1 MEFYVELFL
10 TALISVLLVFLIGK
24 IAAADDNVDD
34 EDLAADKPA
43 PPPLSADLG
52 PRRMESTAAAT
63 ATATA
68 DLGMGLGATEEE
80 ETGKSSGDAC
90 ASGVVLGAT
99 DRPETGVTHVED
111 QRLDEEIL
119 DSGKAASGFDLQKQ
133 DTILGVDESSSKKEG
148 SKVGIGIISGDLD
161 EVEPNVGKEVRKIVE
176 MGGEDTLQR
185 GDARAMSEERGGS
198 LLQGEDEWEGIER
211 SELEKL
217 FGVATEFVGSEK
229 GGDAVSKLSSELQM
243 QLYGLH
249 RVATEGPCYEPQ
261 PMALKVTA
269 RAKWHAWQSLGNMNP
284 DAAMEKYISLTKSIP
299 GWMGEKS
306 GEEARGH
313 EDNNPSVV
321 QVSGIGQHHLK
332 TSSYCNPE
340 TERTERASRS
350 NCSRQH
356 GYIF

>member
-10 TALISVLLVFLIGK
+10 TALISVLIAFLIGK

-34 EDLAADKPA
+34 EDLAADKSA
-43 PPPLSADLG
+43 PPPLSADSG
-52 PRRMESTAAAT
+52 PRRMESTAAA
-63 ATATA
+63 AAAIA
-68 DLGMGLGATEEE
+68 DLGMGLGAAQEE

-90 ASGVVLGAT
+90 ASGV
-99 DRPETGVTHVED
+99 VED

-133 DTILGVDESSSKKEG
+133 DTILGADESSSKKEG
-148 SKVGIGIISGDLD
+148 SKVGIGIISGDLE
-161 EVEPNVGKEVRKIVE
+161 EVEPNVGKEVRKVVE

-185 GDARAMSEERGGS
+185 GDARAVSEERGGS

-249 RVATEGPCYEPQ
+249 RVATEGSCYEPQ

-269 RAKWHAWQSLGNMNP
+269 RAKW
-284 DAAMEKYISLTKSIP
+284 
-299 GWMGEKS
+299 
-306 GEEARGH
+306 
-313 EDNNPSVV
+313 
-321 QVSGIGQHHLK
+321 
-332 TSSYCNPE
+332 
-340 TERTERASRS
+340 TERFVPFKLLSSAWL
-350 NCSRQH
+350 H
-356 GYIF
+356 F

>member
-10 TALISVLLVFLIGK
+10 TALISVLLAYLIGK
-24 IAAADDNVDD
+24 IAAADNVDD

-43 PPPLSADLG
+43 PPPLSADSG
-52 PRRMESTAAAT
+52 PPRMESTAAAT
-63 ATATA
+63 ATAG
-68 DLGMGLGATEEE
+68 LGMGLGASQEE

-90 ASGVVLGAT
+90 ASGVVPGAT
-99 DRPETGVTHVED
+99 DRPETGVTDVEK
-111 QRLDEEIL
+111 QRLDEKIL

-133 DTILGVDESSSKKEG
+133 DTILGADESSSNIEG
-148 SKVGIGIISGDLD
+148 SKLGIGIIGGDLD
-161 EVEPNVGKEVRKIVE
+161 EVEPNVDKEVREVVE

-185 GDARAMSEERGGS
+185 DDARAVTEETSGS
-198 LLQGEDEWEGIER
+198 LLHGEDEWEGIER

-229 GGDAVSKLSSELQM
+229 GGDAVSKLSNELQM

-284 DAAMEKYISLTKSIP
+284 DAAMEKYISLLTKSIP

-313 EDNNPSVV
+313 DDNDPSVV
-321 QVSGIGQHHLK
+321 QVSGIGQHCLK
-332 TSSYCNPE
+332 TSSCCNPE
-340 TERTERASRS
+340 TES
-350 NCSRQH
+350 
-356 GYIF
+356 GIM

>member
-10 TALISVLLVFLIGK
+10 TALISVLIAFLIGK

-43 PPPLSADLG
+43 PPPLSADSG
-52 PRRMESTAAAT
+52 PRRMESTAAA
-63 ATATA
+63 AIA
-68 DLGMGLGATEEE
+68 DLGMGLGAAQEE

-90 ASGVVLGAT
+90 ASGV
-99 DRPETGVTHVED
+99 VED

-133 DTILGVDESSSKKEG
+133 DTIPGADESSSKKEG
-148 SKVGIGIISGDLD
+148 SKAGIGIISGDLD
-161 EVEPNVGKEVRKIVE
+161 EVEPNVGKEVRKVVE

-185 GDARAMSEERGGS
+185 GDARAVSEERGGS

-249 RVATEGPCYEPQ
+249 RVATEGSCYEPQ

-284 DAAMEKYISLTKSIP
+284 DAAMEKYISVLTKSIP

-313 EDNNPSVV
+313 DDNDRSVV
-321 QVSGIGQHHLK
+321 QVSGIGQHHLN

-340 TERTERASRS
+340 TERDSSRS

-356 GYIF
+356 GYISEVTLVKGA